1 MCWKMFQF
9 WPHTQYISETPKFDN
24 KRSSTSCMLDGWM
37 LDGGF
42 PTFLVLNREKQ
53 SLKTF
58 PEIISLSG
66 SWLQLFYRF
75 FSPYI
80 LRGNTQIA
88 GRTKDV

>member
-1 MCWKMFQF
+1 MCWKMH

-66 SWLQLFYRF
+66 SWLQLFYSF